1 MGFCNSCGATLAE
14 GTKFCSKCGAAITG
28 APAATA
34 REAIFSQPIAPGPPP
49 SSGSSS
55 GLKVVLIIV
64 GVIVLI
70 GVLALATVGIIG
82 YRIAKSAKV
91 SQKGDNVKIE
101 TPFGNMETSSDP
113 QKTAEELGV
122 EIYPGAQVQKA
133 GTASVSFGSIH
144 TVTANFESSDSV
156 DKVCDFYRSKFP
168 SAAVQSS
175 DQTHCSIVASGSG
188 NSTTITA
195 DSRADGSSFQIV
207 AVINKSSN

>member
-28 APAATA
+28 VAAATP
-34 REAIFSQPIAPGPPP
+34 QPIAPGPPP
-49 SSGSSS
+49 SAGSSS
-55 GLKVVLIIV
+55 ALKVVLIIV

-70 GVLALATVGIIG
+70 GVLGVATIGVIG

-91 SQKGDNVKIE
+91 SN
-101 TPFGNMETSSDP
+101 DP

-122 EIYPGAQVQKA
+122 DIYPGAQVQKA
-133 GTASVSFGSIH
+133 GAASVTVGSIH
-144 TVTANFESSDSV
+144 TVTASFESSDSV

-168 SAAVQSS
+168 GATVQSS
-175 DQTHCSIVASGSG
+175 DQTHCSVVASGPG
-188 NSTTITA
+188 GATTITA
-195 DSRADGSSFQIV
+195 DSRGDGSSFQIM

>member
-28 APAATA
+28 APAATP
-34 REAIFSQPIAPGPPP
+34 QPIAPGPPP

-55 GLKVVLIIV
+55 ALKVVLIIV

-70 GVLALATVGIIG
+70 GVLGVATIGIIG
-82 YRIAKSAKV
+82 YRIAKNAKV

-113 QKTAEELGV
+113 QKTAEDLGV
-122 EIYPGAQVQKA
+122 EIYPGAQVQKSGA
-133 GTASVSFGSIH
+133 ASVTFGSIH

-156 DKVCDFYRSKFP
+156 DKVCDFYRAKFP
-168 SAAVQSS
+168 GATVQSS

-207 AVINKSSN
+207 AVTKKSSN

>member
-28 APAATA
+28 APAATP
-34 REAIFSQPIAPGPPP
+34 QPIAPGPPP

-55 GLKVVLIIV
+55 ALKVVLIIV

-70 GVLALATVGIIG
+70 GVLGVATIGIIG
-82 YRIAKSAKV
+82 YRIAKNAKV
-91 SQKGDNVKIE
+91 SQKGDDVKIE

-122 EIYPGAQVQKA
+122 EIYPGAQVQKSGA
-133 GTASVSFGSIH
+133 ASVTFGSIH

-156 DKVCDFYRSKFP
+156 DKVCDFYRAKFP
-168 SAAVQSS
+168 GATVQSS

-207 AVINKSSN
+207 AVTKKSSN

>member
-28 APAATA
+28 APAATP
-34 REAIFSQPIAPGPPP
+34 QPIAPGPPP

-55 GLKVVLIIV
+55 ALKVVLIIV

-70 GVLALATVGIIG
+70 GVLGVATIGIIG
-82 YRIAKSAKV
+82 YRIAKNAKV
-91 SQKGDNVKIE
+91 SQKGDDVKIE

-113 QKTAEELGV
+113 QKTAEDLGV

-133 GTASVSFGSIH
+133 GAASVTFGSIH

-168 SAAVQSS
+168 GATVQSS
-175 DQTHCSIVASGSG
+175 DQTHCSVVASGPG
-188 NSTTITA
+188 GATTITA
-195 DSRADGSSFQIV
+195 DSRGDGSSFQIM